1 MTENMIS
8 ELIRTMDGMY
18 HLMSLQQTFL
28 DRAAERLQDGNRE
41 IEEHQK
47 MLEERDREIEEHQK
61 MLEERDI
68 EIEEYQKMLE
78 ERDIEIEEYQ
88 ELLEKKDQK
97 IQELWEEAGSYQRL
111 STRLNEENEFL
122 KRQNQELLNLKSS

>member
-1 MTENMIS
+1 MTENIIS

-18 HLMSLQQTFL
+18 RLMSLQQTFL
-28 DRAAERLQDGNRE
+28 DRAAERLQNGNRE

-47 MLEERDREIEEHQK
+47 MLEERDREIEELRK

-68 EIEEYQKMLE
+68 EIE
-78 ERDIEIEEYQ
+78 DQ

-111 STRLNEENEFL
+111 NIRLNEENESL